1 MEKRIAFCIKT
12 IFLFSKNPYASMGL
26 YLGTKVFMMI
36 QPAM

>member
-12 IFLFSKNPYASMGL
+12 IFLFAKNPYTSLGL

>member
-12 IFLFSKNPYASMGL
+12 IFISAKNSYTSMGL